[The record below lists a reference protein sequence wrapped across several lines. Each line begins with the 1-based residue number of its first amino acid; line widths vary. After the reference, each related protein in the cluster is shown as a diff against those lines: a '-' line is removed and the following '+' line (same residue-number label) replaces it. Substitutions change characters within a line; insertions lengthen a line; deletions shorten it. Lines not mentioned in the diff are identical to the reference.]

1 MSSKAYANMC
11 SAYTRDTDE
20 KWDKQEYHPQHFDT
34 SPEAN
39 EATNLANWYSNN
51 WYSVNDDVMGGVSH
65 GSPARNKVTKD
76 LKFWGQLS
84 LENNGGFSTIRTDVG
99 DALDNSC
106 GLKVHVRGDGRT
118 YQFTAYPAD
127 MKGRYQMDVPTVK
140 GEDTHFDVDFGELE
154 YHFWGW
160 KKPMKPLTVD
170 NVKGIGFMIADK
182 DTTPFDLDI
191 VDIHANFDCDV
202 SDHSQSA
209 GHEKSHVSSMIELD
223 WYSLNDGVMGGV
235 STGSV
240 KLVDNQLLY
249 RGQLSLENRGGF
261 STVRANV
268 PKMDKDATGVEI
280 KVKGS
285 ARPFKLNL
293 AKSTSDWNLNQWSYT
308 MDVESDWKTI
318 KVPFTAF
325 THEIMGRRPG
335 MVEPITARDI
345 EKISIQ
351 ISDKN
356 TEPFELN
363 IASIDLY

>member
-127 MKGRYQMDVPTVK
+127 MKGRYQMDVLTVK

-209 GHEKSHVSSMIELD
+209 SHEKSHVSSMLQLD